1 MIDAII
7 LIGFFNQ
14 LYFYFVLSKREK
26 HLLLTFN
33 NKTFLCDYMS
43 TIVIDRNFVHY
54 FLSEFLNGQENG
66 KVITNKCLNLSK
78 AFYQQNIVNR
88 NPMQILCL

>member
-43 TIVIDRNFVHY
+43 TIVIKNFVHY